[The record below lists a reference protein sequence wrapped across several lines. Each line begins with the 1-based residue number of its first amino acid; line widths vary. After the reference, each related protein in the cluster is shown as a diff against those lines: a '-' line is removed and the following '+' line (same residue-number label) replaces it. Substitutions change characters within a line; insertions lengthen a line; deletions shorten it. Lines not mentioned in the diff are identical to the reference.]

1 MRCGQASLCEVAADP
16 DETSILA
23 ARVDT
28 CQRRRPCD
36 RVLKFASLFYV
47 CVMRIQLN
55 RPFGF
60 SPKISTPVEN
70 TVEKHR
76 VTAELL
82 QKTSLLLGL
91 LRGEA

>member
-1 MRCGQASLCEVAADP
+1 VAADP

-23 ARVDT
+23 ARVDA
-28 CQRRRPCD
+28 CQRRRACD
-36 RVLKFASLFYV
+36 RVLQFASLFLV
-47 CVMRIQLN
+47 CVMRIHQN

-82 QKTSLLLGL
+82 QKTLLLLAL